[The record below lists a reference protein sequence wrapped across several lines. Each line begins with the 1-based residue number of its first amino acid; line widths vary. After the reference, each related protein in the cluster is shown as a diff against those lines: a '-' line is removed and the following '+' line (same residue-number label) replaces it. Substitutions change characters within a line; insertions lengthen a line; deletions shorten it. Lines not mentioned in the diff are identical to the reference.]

1 MTDGINSG
9 GGLVVNA
16 TGSVVEAARNAGES
30 AAREFERVGD
40 AIIDAIIQG
49 VESGQSQLIAA
60 VVRVVEA
67 AIAAGL
73 AEARQADTVGLE
85 LIRAITTEMG
95 AGRSALDSAGVSA
108 GNALIDGMV
117 RAILAGKSRL
127 INAIRDAINAAVA
140 AAKAALG
147 IASPSRVADDLLTNF
162 MRTATDTV
170 AGLSRPLAAAVAR
183 AMSGAAGAAAAGLGA
198 ANLTPRLTPLMDTA
212 GLSGRAAAIPTG
224 RIAGRP
230 MGDGGYRNQVVIY
243 GDLVLPGV
251 VDSRSLL
258 EELDA
263 LGRAG

>member
-1 MTDGINSG
+1 M
-9 GGLVVNA
+9 
-16 TGSVVEAARNAGES
+16 
-30 AAREFERVGD
+30 
-40 AIIDAIIQG
+40 
-49 VESGQSQLIAA
+49 
-60 VVRVVEA
+60 
-67 AIAAGL
+67 
-73 AEARQADTVGLE
+73 
-85 LIRAITTEMG
+85 
-95 AGRSALDSAGVSA
+95 SA

-183 AMSGAAGAAAAGLGA
+183 AMSSAAGAAAAGLGA
-198 ANLTPRLTPLMDTA
+198 ANLTPRLTPVMDTA
-212 GLSGRAAAIPTG
+212 GLAGRAAAIPTG